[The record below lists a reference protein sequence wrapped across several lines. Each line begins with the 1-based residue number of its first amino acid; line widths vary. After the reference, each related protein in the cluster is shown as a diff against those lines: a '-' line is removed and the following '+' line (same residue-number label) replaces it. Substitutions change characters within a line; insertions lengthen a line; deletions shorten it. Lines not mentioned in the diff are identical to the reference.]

1 MNKNILIE
9 VMIYTITIICIVIFV
24 CSYTNKENL
33 ANEYLIENFINSL

>member
-9 VMIYTITIICIVIFV
+9 IVIYTITIICIIMFV

-33 ANEYLIENFINSL
+33 VNEHLIENFINSL